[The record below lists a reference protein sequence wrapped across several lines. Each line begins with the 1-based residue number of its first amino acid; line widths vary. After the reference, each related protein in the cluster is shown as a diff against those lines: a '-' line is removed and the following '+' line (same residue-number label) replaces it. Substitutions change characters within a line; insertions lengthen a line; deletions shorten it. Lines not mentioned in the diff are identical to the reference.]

1 MPAVLC
7 MHSDKLRIGA
17 VLNNF
22 GCSPYFST
30 LFFEQYMDVIYKKRE
45 KGK

>member
-17 VLNNF
+17 VLNN
-22 GCSPYFST
+22 
-30 LFFEQYMDVIYKKRE
+30 LDVPLIFQRCFLSNIWM
-45 KGK
+45 